1 MSYQFVKFFSMGLVR
16 NGEFH
21 MYLPPKKAGFFMK
34 DNPYYQRPAK
44 TLILLHGFNGDMD
57 DWQQHTP
64 VAEWSMK
71 YNMAIVMPTGG
82 VSFWLDREATG
93 HKYATFVGVDL
104 INYLR
109 ETYGL
114 AMNREDTYI
123 GGNSMG
129 GFGAM
134 HAALMFPE
142 TFCAAMGLSSAAI
155 AKQLPEMKKNF
166 QPNRM
171 ANLEFYMEQFGDLDK
186 APESDINA
194 EWQYKQNVEKGIQNP
209 RIFMACGTEDFG
221 IENNRNLAQFF
232 KDQGADIEYYEA
244 PGIHNWS
251 FWIPAAEK
259 GIQFLLEK

>member
-1 MSYQFVKFFSMGLVR
+1 MGLVR

-34 DNPYYQRPAK
+34 DNPNYQRPAK
-44 TLILLHGFNGDMD
+44 TLILLHGFNGDCD

-64 VAEWSMK
+64 VAEWSMQ
-71 YNMAIVMPTGG
+71 YNLAIVMPTGG
-82 VSFWLDREATG
+82 VSFFLDREATG
-93 HKYATFVGVDL
+93 HKYATFIGVDL
-104 INYLR
+104 VNYLR

-114 AMNREDTYI
+114 AMNKEDTFI

-142 TFCAAMGLSSAAI
+142 TFGAAMGLSSAAI
-155 AKQLPEMKKNF
+155 AKQLPEMKKNL

-171 ANLEFYMEQFGDLDK
+171 ANLEYYIEQFGDLDK

-209 RIFMACGTEDFG
+209 RIFMACGSEDFLLVPNHLMRDFLK
-221 IENNRNLAQFF
+221 EQ
-232 KDQGADIEYYEA
+232 KADFTYVEA
-244 PGIHNWS
+244 PGVHDWN
-251 FWIPAAEK
+251 FWVPHAYK
-259 GIQFLLEK
+259 GIEWLLNNK

>member
-1 MSYQFVKFFSMGLVR
+1 MAYMFVKFFSMGLAR

-34 DNPYYQRPAK
+34 DNPHYERPAK
-44 TLILLHGFNGDMD
+44 TLILLHGFNGDCD

-71 YNMAIVMPTGG
+71 YNLAIVMPTGG
-82 VSFWLDREATG
+82 VSFFLDREATG
-93 HKYATFVGVDL
+93 HKYATFISVDL
-104 INYLR
+104 INFLR

-114 AMNREDTYI
+114 AEKREDTFI

-129 GFGAM
+129 GYGAL

-142 TFCAAMGLSSAAI
+142 TFSAAMPLSAAAI
-155 AKQLPEMKKNF
+155 AKQLPKMKENL

-171 ANLEFYMEQFGDLDK
+171 ANLEYYIEQFGDLEK
-186 APESDINA
+186 AVESDINA
-194 EWQYKQNVEKGIQNP
+194 EWQFNQNKEKGLANP
-209 RIFMACGTEDFG
+209 KIFMACGTEDFG
-221 IENNRNLAQFF
+221 IANNRELAAFF
-232 KDQGADIEYYEA
+232 KDNGADIEYYEA

-251 FWIPAAEK
+251 FWVKEEEK
-259 GIQFLLEK
+259 GIEFLLK